1 MSKVRAWLQLFRVP
15 NLLTVPGDP
24 LAGFLL
30 ATGGR
35 LDERVVPAVVACL
48 CLYALGL
55 VLNDLADQKEDAVDR
70 PNRPLPSGA
79 VPRGA
84 AYIVAGNLVIFGIG
98 LPLMA
103 GPPVAMMAV
112 GVLLGV
118 VLYNF
123 FTKKIAVI
131 GALTMGACRGMSLL
145 VGAAAGLG
153 PDPVMGSFGIVLQVV
168 APPFG
173 LPFLSL
179 AAPIG
184 HRLFI
189 FAVAAALIVA
199 VYIAAVTNLARHETK
214 ATIPKM
220 ARWLPLA
227 ALFFGYMILKQGTG
241 SLMRD
246 PSPTVW
252 VIALV
257 MGAALTTQIVKDPPP
272 PLPPR
277 IGGFIRI
284 LPVMQA
290 AFCVAPSVAGRFP
303 KTAESLI
310 VALVLLS
317 FVPMHAWLAR
327 KFYAS

>member
-35 LDERVVPAVVACL
+35 LDERVVPAVLACI
-48 CLYALGL
+48 CLYLAGL
-55 VLNDLADQKEDAVDR
+55 VMNDLADHKEDAAER

-79 VPRGA
+79 VPRA
-84 AYIVAGNLVIFGIG
+84 AAIIVTGNLIIFGLG
-98 LPLMA
+98 FAAVA
-103 GPPVAMMAV
+103 GPPVALMAV

-118 VLYNF
+118 ILYDF
-123 FTKKIAVI
+123 LTKRIAVV
-131 GALTMGACRGMSLL
+131 GAITMGACRGMSVL

-153 PDPVMGSFGIVLQVV
+153 PDRELLSLGAVLYPTWT
-168 APPFG
+168 AFST
-173 LPFLSL
+173 PFLALS
-179 AAPIG
+179 PVG
-184 HRLFI
+184 QRLFV
-189 FAVAAALIVA
+189 FALGGALIIA
-199 VYIAAVTNLARHETK
+199 VYIAAVTNLARHETR
-214 ATIPKM
+214 TVIPKL

-227 ALFFGYMILKQGTG
+227 ALFFGYILLKQATG
-241 SLMRD
+241 PLLRD

-257 MGAALTTQIVKDPPP
+257 MGAALTTQIVKEPPP

-290 AFCVAPSVAGRFP
+290 ALCVAPTVAGRFP
-303 KTAESLI
+303 KTLESLI
-310 VALVLLS
+310 CAFVLLAM
-317 FVPMHAWLAR
+317 VPLHAWLAR